1 MPAMTGRIAEARQ
14 SPPPTRAGRIETV
27 GRSPTTANPGR
38 IEEVGRSPMRIVA
51 GRLRGRRLELPPG
64 LDIRPTA
71 DRTRQALFDLLEH
84 GHLRADGGSAVV
96 DAVVL
101 DAFAGTGALGLE
113 ALSRGAA
120 DASFM
125 DMSRTSLDAA
135 RANAKALGLDAQFIL
150 ADVMNPPRARRAAD
164 LVFLD
169 PPYDKGLAVP
179 ALEALAAAGWIV
191 AGAVVSLELS
201 GRETAAFTP
210 PAGFAKIDER
220 RYGKA
225 RILLLR
231 AAPSEGSTD
240 PIA

>member
-1 MPAMTGRIAEARQ
+1 MPPRI
-14 SPPPTRAGRIETV
+14 GRIEAR
-27 GRSPTTANPGR
+27 RSSTPASVEPNAARRRSLPTASPIG
-38 IEEVGRSPMRIVA
+38 GAARSPMRIVA
-51 GRLRGRRLELPPG
+51 GRFRGRRLELPAG

-120 DASFM
+120 AASFM
-125 DMSRTSLDAA
+125 DMSRASLDAA
-135 RANAKALGLDAQFIL
+135 RLNAKALGLDGQFIL
-150 ADVMNPPRARRAAD
+150 ADVTNPPRARRSAD

-169 PPYDKGLAVP
+169 PPYDKALAVP
-179 ALEALAAAGWIV
+179 ALAALAAAGWV
-191 AGAVVSLELS
+191 APGAIVSLELS
-201 GRETAAFTP
+201 GRETAAFVA

-231 AAPSEGSTD
+231 AAASEGSPT
-240 PIA
+240 PVA

>member
-1 MPAMTGRIAEARQ
+1 
-14 SPPPTRAGRIETV
+14 
-27 GRSPTTANPGR
+27 
-38 IEEVGRSPMRIVA
+38 MRIVA
-51 GRLRGRRLELPPG
+51 GRFRGRRLELPAG

-120 DASFM
+120 AASFM
-125 DMSRTSLDAA
+125 DMSRASLDAA
-135 RANAKALGLDAQFIL
+135 RLNAKALGLDGQFIL
-150 ADVMNPPRARRAAD
+150 ADVTNPPRARRPAD

-169 PPYDKGLAVP
+169 PPYDKALAVP
-179 ALEALAAAGWIV
+179 ALAALAAAGWV
-191 AGAVVSLELS
+191 APGAIVSLELS
-201 GRETAAFTP
+201 GRETAAFVA

-231 AAPSEGSTD
+231 AAASEGSPT
-240 PIA
+240 PVA